1 MNFLIICIYTAFV
14 VFMIT
19 HGVSQALFSILTV
32 FAVGLF
38 IGIFFFNGIKS
49 KISFF
54 LSCSL
59 SITCV
64 TSLFIGLAG
73 LGNYFSI
80 SLTLVAIGS
89 FIFGCQLT
97 QFYNYLASKDEIVD
111 LNEALIATNKKI
123 EIDNKSLYTQLK
135 DREKTY
141 IKLEEELA
149 KLEKAKLDLIEDKNN
164 LIYKIDA
171 IKFLSDTQSKNELN
185 NLKNLLAKKE
195 EQIRRSMEEHH
206 TLTKDLK
213 SSKDF
218 INELKN
224 QKQDEVNQRKNLERD
239 ISSLI
244 KNYESELI
252 TLREKAKSLE
262 LNISQKISQ
271 ETASK
276 VKISSLE
283 STVKK
288 LESDKLLLNSNS
300 EKNKNIE
307 IQSIN
312 EELIKVKNELS
323 EEKKSKS
330 QLEEELLNSLIARE
344 EDLRRMDEL
353 NDLIKTPKNETS
365 DNSFQSSK
373 KNIDDE
379 IKILQKAHR
388 NTKIDPRIL
397 KILSEMMVE
406 DRTSFEE
413 QLSLI
418 NQNKL
423 TELCGFKKVVSL
435 KYDCKECRFGRQ
447 HGWRMY
453 FTISN
458 QQNHILLIGRKSN
471 QERDIKRLSEFTA
484 LDF

>member
-1 MNFLIICIYTAFV
+1 
-14 VFMIT
+14 
-19 HGVSQALFSILTV
+19 
-32 FAVGLF
+32 
-38 IGIFFFNGIKS
+38 
-49 KISFF
+49 
-54 LSCSL
+54 
-59 SITCV
+59 
-64 TSLFIGLAG
+64 
-73 LGNYFSI
+73 
-80 SLTLVAIGS
+80 
-89 FIFGCQLT
+89 
-97 QFYNYLASKDEIVD
+97 
-111 LNEALIATNKKI
+111 
-123 EIDNKSLYTQLK
+123 
-135 DREKTY
+135 
-141 IKLEEELA
+141 
-149 KLEKAKLDLIEDKNN
+149 
-164 LIYKIDA
+164 
-171 IKFLSDTQSKNELN
+171 LSDTQSENELN

-195 EQIRRSMEEHH
+195 EQIRKSMEEHH

-262 LNISQKISQ
+262 FNISQKISQ

-300 EKNKNIE
+300 EINKNIE

-312 EELIKVKNELS
+312 EELIKIKNELS
-323 EEKKSKS
+323 EEKRSKS
-330 QLEEELLNSLIARE
+330 QVEEELLNSLIARE

-353 NDLIKTPKNETS
+353 NDLIKNPKNETS

-379 IKILQKAHR
+379 IKRLQKVHR
-388 NTKIDPRIL
+388 NTKIDPRVF

-453 FTISN
+453 FTISS
-458 QQNHILLIGRKSN
+458 QQNYILLVGRKSN
-471 QERDIKRLSEFTA
+471 QERDVKRLSEFTA